1 VETFEAI
8 VVGAGPAGSTTAYR
22 LARAGKGVLLLDK
35 ARFPRDKPC
44 GGGLTVRALR
54 QLPISPD
61 PVVEHV
67 VDRMGFRLRYG
78 SRFER
83 KGREP
88 LVYMTQRRRLDHYL
102 VEQAVA
108 AGAEFRDGVKVAD
121 VHAGGHGAR
130 VEVDGTPVEAAVLV
144 GADGVNGTTRKTL
157 GLGGKY
163 VMGVAFEGNVA
174 KELLG
179 NRFDGLAEFE
189 LGTIPGGYAWIFPK
203 GDHVNVGVGGWERTG
218 PTLRG
223 HLSIL
228 CRAHGIAEDSVSD
241 LRGHRL
247 PLRRS
252 GSVAARGRALLVGDA
267 GGLVDPLSGDGMY
280 EAFASSRLAADTIVD
295 LLEGRIASLDV
306 YNDKLANAL
315 SLGAAASWGAKIAF
329 ERYPWLTFTVGRT
342 PVAWGAVERML
353 SGDLKDPSKERG
365 PARYALKVI
374 EGLARSAGDPGAG
387 YRAEARTA

>member
-1 VETFEAI
+1 MERFDVI

-22 LARAGKGVLLLDK
+22 LATAGKRVLLLDK

-44 GGGLTVRALR
+44 GGGLTVRAVR
-54 QLPISPD
+54 QLPVSPD

-78 SRFER
+78 ARFER
-83 KGREP
+83 TGREP
-88 LVYMTQRRRLDHYL
+88 LVYMTQRRLLDNYL

-121 VHAGGHGAR
+121 VHADAQGAS
-130 VEVDGTPVEAAVLV
+130 VTVDGAPVEAAVLV
-144 GADGVNGTTRKTL
+144 AADGVNGTTRKTL
-157 GLGGKY
+157 DLGGEY
-163 VMGVAFEGNVA
+163 VLGVAFEGNVA
-174 KELLG
+174 KEVVG

-189 LGTIPGGYAWIFPK
+189 LGTISGGYAWIFPK
-203 GDHVNVGVGGWERTG
+203 GDHINVGVGGWESVG

-223 HLSIL
+223 HLGSL
-228 CRAHGIAEDSVSD
+228 CRAHGISEQSVSD

-280 EAFASSRLAADTIVD
+280 EAFASSRLATESIVD
-295 LLEGRIASLDV
+295 LLEGRAESLAG
-306 YNDKLANAL
+306 YNEKLASAL
-315 SLGAAASWGAKIAF
+315 SLSAAGSWGAKIALD
-329 ERYPWLTFTVGRT
+329 RYPWLTFNLGRA

-353 SGDLKDPSKERG
+353 SGDLKHPGGERG
-365 PARYALKVI
+365 LARFALKMI
-374 EGLARSAGDPGAG
+374 EGLARAAGDPGAG
-387 YRAEARTA
+387 YRAEANTA